1 MNYFDILLAQK
12 KAAVDTYTKEEIDTK
27 LAGKVDDGGEF
38 FEVNG
43 IRVYVSSTTPTGT
56 IPEGSLGI
64 GF

>member
-12 KAAVDTYTKEEIDTK
+12 KAAGGTYTKEEIDTK
-27 LAGKVDDGGEF
+27 LAGKVDDGGEY

>member
-12 KAAVDTYTKEEIDTK
+12 KIAGDIYTKEEIDTK
-27 LAGKVDDGGEF
+27 LAGKVDDGGEY

>member
-1 MNYFDILLAQK
+1 MNYFDILLARK
-12 KAAVDTYTKEEIDTK
+12 KIAGDTYTKEEIDTK
-27 LAGKVDDGGEF
+27 LAGKVDDGGEY

>member
-1 MNYFDILLAQK
+1 MNYFDVMLAK
-12 KAAVDTYTKEEIDTK
+12 TKATSDTYTKQELDTK
-27 LAGKVDDGGEF
+27 LAGKVDDGGEY

-43 IRVYVSSTTPTGT
+43 IRVYVSSTTPTGD

>member
-12 KAAVDTYTKEEIDTK
+12 KTAGDTYTKEEIDTK
-27 LAGKVDDGGEF
+27 LAGKVDDGGEY

>member
-12 KAAVDTYTKEEIDTK
+12 KAAGDTYTKEEIDTK
-27 LAGKVDDGGEF
+27 LAGKVDDGGEY